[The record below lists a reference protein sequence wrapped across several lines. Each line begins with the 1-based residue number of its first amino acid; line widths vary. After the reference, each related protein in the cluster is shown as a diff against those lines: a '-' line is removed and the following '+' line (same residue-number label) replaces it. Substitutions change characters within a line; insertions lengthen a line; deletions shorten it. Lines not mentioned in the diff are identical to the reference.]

1 VATDIA
7 FIGRMRSG
15 KDTAGARLVEHHGYT
30 RLAFADPLKALVR
43 AIDPVLYSDYDGS
56 PIRLSDELRHAEM
69 IGNDS
74 RPASEIVKDETEEVR
89 RLWQSTGEAIRALD
103 PDFWVNR
110 LVNSWYALG
119 SAPVVVTDVRYRNE
133 ADALKARGFKLVR
146 IIRPADASKPVQA
159 MTGRDISEGIRAHRS
174 ETELANYTVDA
185 CVYNGG
191 SLAELYQ
198 RVDALVD

>member
-30 RLAFADPLKALVR
+30 RLAFADPLKDMALALNPIVE
-43 AIDPVLYSDYDGS
+43 VCHDGEYE
-56 PIRLSDELRHAEM
+56 RLADL
-69 IGNDS
+69 
-74 RPASEIVKDETEEVR
+74 VKDWGWEGAKSYPEAR
-89 RLWQSTGEAIRALD
+89 RILQHMGQGIRAMD
-103 PDFWVNR
+103 PDFWVR
-110 LVNSWYALG
+110 VLREKWDHIPADR
-119 SAPVVVTDVRYRNE
+119 PIVVTDVRYRNE
-133 ADALKARGFKLVR
+133 ADFLRTHGFKLVR
-146 IIRPADASKPVQA
+146 IVRPADASKPVQA
-159 MTGRDISEGIRAHRS
+159 MTGHDISEGIRVHRS

>member
-30 RLAFADPLKALVR
+30 RLAFADPLKDAAMAL
-43 AIDPVLYSDYDGS
+43 DPWIVHNSEYAYEQYSE
-56 PIRLSDELRHAEM
+56 RLSTVVGSLGWEGAKRY
-69 IGNDS
+69 
-74 RPASEIVKDETEEVR
+74 PEVR
-89 RLWQSTGEAIRALD
+89 RILQQMGQGIRAMD

-119 SAPVVVTDVRYRNE
+119 NAPVVVTDVRYRNE
-133 ADALKARGFKLVR
+133 AAALKAHGFKLVR
-146 IIRPADASKPVQA
+146 IVRPSVVASAQTIRMVGSGQVTARPLAEHA
-159 MTGRDISEGIRAHRS
+159 S
-174 ETELANYTVDA
+174 ETELADYPVDA
-185 CVYNGG
+185 MIYNGG

-198 RVDALVD
+198 RVDALTQD

>member
-30 RLAFADPLKALVR
+30 RLAFADPLKDAALALDPIVGAHRTGWGEDGTGDVRLSELVR
-43 AIDPVLYSDYDGS
+43 D
-56 PIRLSDELRHAEM
+56 
-69 IGNDS
+69 IGWD
-74 RPASEIVKDETEEVR
+74 RAKSECPEVR
-89 RLWQSTGEAIRALD
+89 RTLQRMGQGVRALD
-103 PDFWVNR
+103 PDFWLNI
-110 LVNSWYALG
+110 LAESWRQVAEG
-119 SAPVVVTDVRYRNE
+119 RTVVTDVRYRNE
-133 ADALKARGFKLVR
+133 ADMLRTLGFKLVR

-198 RVDALVD
+198 RVDALTQD